1 MFVKL
6 TKAHK
11 PVDYDHDYDYLT
23 DFWLGEGRQY
33 EERVELEAL
42 KKLLPAQGTSLIDL
56 GGGFGRLAKAYL
68 DRFEQVVLLDY
79 SLKNLERAQE
89 ELLRKHIKK
98 MTLVAADV
106 YNIPFPNSYF
116 EYALCVRVVH
126 HLQDPLAFFQETRRI
141 VKDGGRFILEYA
153 NKRNFKEILRFVF
166 RRPHRSPFT
175 MEPSPVGD
183 RILNYHPRY
192 IEITLENSGFKI
204 QEVLSVSNFRQA
216 FLKSFFGSHKLTLLD
231 SLVQRP
237 LGLMRFGPSIF
248 IRVTALSAGSSQSP
262 DEESPDHGGK
272 RSPFYGS
279 YSVHLPSGSPKMEDK
294 PYWQP
299 PFQCPACL
307 SQNILERENEVRC
320 QSCHRAYAKRGLIY
334 DFRLP

>member
-1 MFVKL
+1 M
-6 TKAHK
+6 TEPHK

-23 DFWLGEGRQY
+23 DFWLGKGRQY

-42 KKLLPAQGTSLIDL
+42 RKLLPAQGTSLIDL
-56 GGGFGRLAKAYL
+56 GGGFGRLATAYL

-89 ELLRKHIKK
+89 ELLRKNIKK

-116 EYALCVRVVH
+116 QYALSVRVVH
-126 HLQDPLAFFQETRRI
+126 HLQDPPAFFQEARRI
-141 VKDGGRFILEYA
+141 VQDGGRFILEYA

-175 MEPSPVGD
+175 MEPSAVGD

-192 IEITLENSGFKI
+192 IETRLENSGFKI

-216 FLKSFFGSHKLTLLD
+216 FLKSPFGPRRLTLLD
-231 SLVQRP
+231 SVVQRP
-237 LGLMRFGPSIF
+237 LGLIRFGPSIF
-248 IRVTALSAGSSQSP
+248 VRATASSAGSCHSP
-262 DEESPDHGGK
+262 DQESPDHGGK
-272 RSPFYGS
+272 WSPFYGS
-279 YSVHLPSGSPKMEDK
+279 YSVHLPSGSPKMKDK
-294 PYWQP
+294 SYSQP

-307 SQNILERENEVRC
+307 SQNILELENEVRC
-320 QSCHRAYAKRGLIY
+320 QSCNRAYQKRGLIY